1 MKLEDGDSQYGRFVT
16 PSGGVMKSFSEEA
29 PLPSERK
36 VKVHFHGYL
45 SKVVDVL
52 SSFDDQ
58 KTEILRSMKFQGL
71 LNLAKFPKF
80 DLYFCLWLMTKVD
93 CSRCSIRMNERQ
105 EIPIRDIDVGHILE
119 LPWYGQEMFVQTE
132 SNSQTVS
139 QVLQKLRQSDSKA
152 NLTVGYLEEILRKNY
167 GGIMTKEQID
177 AFKIAFVV
185 FSMSNVLCT
194 GGNPKSIPLGLLQFL
209 TVPDEIHM
217 FNWCLLLRRYM
228 VSWCHLVQQQ
238 VRMRSTSITIGGCFL
253 LPMVTY
259 LDNILLGSTT
269 MLHYQFP
276 RAAAYSLDNMKYMIE
291 MDTVDP
297 SLVENGRVF
306 GKSQLKR
313 ERDAC
318 YGRMLVDTPVRTCIV
333 AKLVLLARN
342 KVIRT
347 EIMKTA
353 GVPKRPISQNTSEGN
368 SVLTEPI
375 IGIMDAF
382 IEETRAADTTRSS
395 KCSEFYKELQE
406 EAPGF
411 IT

>member
-1 MKLEDGDSQYGRFVT
+1 
-16 PSGGVMKSFSEEA
+16 MKSFSEEA

-36 VKVHFHGYL
+36 VKVHFHGSL

-58 KTEILRSMKFQGL
+58 KTDILRSMKFQGL

-139 QVLQKLRQSDSKA
+139 QVLQNLRQSDSKA

-167 GGIMTKEQID
+167 GGIMTKAQID

-185 FSMSNVLCT
+185 FAMSNVLCT

-238 VRMRSTSITIGGCFL
+238 VRMRSTSITIGGCFF

-291 MDTVDP
+291 MDIVDP

-318 YGRMLVDTPVRTCIV
+318 YGRMLVDTPVRTCN
-333 AKLVLLARN
+333 RPN
-342 KVIRT
+342 KR
-347 EIMKTA
+347 KYDYF
-353 GVPKRPISQNTSEGN
+353 QNGGMSKQKEKQ
-368 SVLTEPI
+368 TEPI

-382 IEETRAADTTRSS
+382 IEETRAADTTR
-395 KCSEFYKELQE
+395 KCLETEIGNVVWRNCACFFLESISNMMSPNVYRSICPFFQE
-406 EAPGF
+406 ECGAATHG
-411 IT
+411 I